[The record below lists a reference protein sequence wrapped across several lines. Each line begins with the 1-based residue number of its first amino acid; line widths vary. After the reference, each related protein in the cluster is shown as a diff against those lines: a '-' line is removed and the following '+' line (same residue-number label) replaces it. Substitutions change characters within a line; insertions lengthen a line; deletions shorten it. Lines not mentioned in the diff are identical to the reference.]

1 MKMKSPKIGNRTRVV
16 LLAGVGLSLAA
27 GVVVSQTQ
35 PLPAVEWDVRRLD
48 TLDRN
53 VRRLERALTQRNSVG
68 QPVLVEPDPEVIQ
81 LQAQVSTM
89 DRRLGDIEQTFQRM
103 NADNERLTF
112 QLDERAR
119 DAQTLRAALGRAE
132 TRIKALEDAAAAQ
145 AAAAARAQAEAEAA
159 ARADPDAAL
168 AAAVALVATDRA
180 AGIEAL
186 EQVAAT
192 WPTEAQ
198 GREAGWRLG
207 DARRSGDDHPGAVQ
221 AYAAALRDWPTAPWA
236 GETTIKLA
244 RSLVATRRNSQ
255 ACAALAEFN
264 RRYAASA
271 SAQLKS
277 IATRTGTEARCS

>member
-1 MKMKSPKIGNRTRVV
+1 MKLPKIGNRTRAA

-48 TLDRN
+48 TQDRN

-68 QPVLVEPDPEVIQ
+68 QPVLVEPDPEVVQ
-81 LQAQVSTM
+81 LQAQVRGM
-89 DRRLGDIEQTFQRM
+89 DRRMGDLEQTVQRM
-103 NADNERLTF
+103 NADNERVTF
-112 QLDERAR
+112 QLDERTR
-119 DAQTLRAALGRAE
+119 EAQTLRTSLGRAE

-145 AAAAARAQAEAEAA
+145 AAAAARAQAEAAAA
-159 ARADPDAAL
+159 ARANPDEAL
-168 AAAVALVATDRA
+168 AAAIALVATDRA
-180 AGIEAL
+180 AGIAAL
-186 EQVAAT
+186 EDVVEA
-192 WPTEAQ
+192 WPTAPQ

-207 DARRSGDDHPGAVQ
+207 DARRAAEDHPGAVQ

-244 RSLVATRRNSQ
+244 RSLVATRRNAQ

-271 SAQLKS
+271 SAQLKTV
-277 IATRTGTEARCS
+277 ATRTVTEARCS

>member
-1 MKMKSPKIGNRTRVV
+1 MKLPKIGNRTRAA

-89 DRRLGDIEQTFQRM
+89 DRRLGDIEQTVQRM

-112 QLDERAR
+112 QLDERGR

-159 ARADPDAAL
+159 ARANPDEAL

-180 AGIEAL
+180 AGISAL
-186 EQVAAT
+186 EDVVER
-192 WPTEAQ
+192 WPTAPQ

-207 DARRSGDDHPGAVQ
+207 DARRAAEDHPGAVQ

-244 RSLVATRRNSQ
+244 RSLVATRRNAQ

-271 SAQLKS
+271 SAQLKTV
-277 IATRTGTEARCS
+277 ATRTGTEARCS